1 MFLAVIVTITS
12 SHISCL
18 IDVKNSQK
26 VSELSTCQLF
36 HGSKPYSR
44 VPSVLRV
51 TFSIFI
57 CALVLVLW
65 VRCFR
70 TIPCP
75 FFQPLNYPRDLGD
88 GFIMRLMMYFDL
100 LYEYFIMI
108 LMLPAFLFLVGGGIA
123 GVVYGLGAF
132 ELPSLMCFRKG
143 AKWRAMSPL
152 PST

>member
-1 MFLAVIVTITS
+1 MSLAVIVTITS

-36 HGSKPYSR
+36 HRSKPHSR
-44 VPSVLRV
+44 APSVLRV
-51 TFSIFI
+51 IFI
-57 CALVLVLW
+57 CTLVPVIW
-65 VRCFR
+65 VRWFK

-75 FFQPLNYPRDLGD
+75 FLQALNYPRDLGD
-88 GFIMRLMMYFDL
+88 GSIVRLMIYFDL
-100 LYEYFIMI
+100 LYEYFIMT

-152 PST
+152 SST